1 MKRYTHLKREERTL
15 LAHFYEAGHSL
26 TQIARDL
33 GRSKSTISAEIARNR
48 NKSGAYNPMTAT
60 RRYQVRLKRL
70 SLLDQDLTLQHY
82 VRDRLHEG
90 HSPELIAYRLKRY
103 PEAGIRYINHNAIYD
118 WLYKPQQKKERLYKL
133 LPQGKGRRGWRKRVH
148 RGGIQ
153 HRISLD
159 NRPEYIKDRLES
171 GHWEADLISFK
182 GNTRHMLVL
191 HERKTRY
198 TATLKLNNKTAD
210 HTLQQL
216 LSFFK
221 SWPHRFRRSVTFDNG
236 LEFARHY
243 KLKESLGIKT
253 YFCDV
258 YASWHK
264 GGIENMNGRL
274 RRDLPRKTDVDHIT
288 DADLEHIMLNH
299 NLTPRKVL
307 SGKTPIEALAFEL
320 GPAIIF
326 SFSRSVLLKP

>member
-1 MKRYTHLKREERTL
+1 MKRYTHLTLEERTL
-15 LAHFYEAGHSL
+15 LAHFYEAGLSL
-26 TQIARDL
+26 TQIARDM
-33 GRSKSTISAEIARNR
+33 GRSKSTISAEIARNS
-48 NKSGAYNPMTAT
+48 NKGGAYNPLTANN
-60 RRYQVRLKRL
+60 RYQARKVRL
-70 SLLDQDLTLQHY
+70 SLLDQDLALQHY
-82 VRDRLHEG
+82 VLDRLHEG
-90 HSPELIAYRLKRY
+90 HSPELIAYRLKHY
-103 PEAGIRYINHNAIYD
+103 PESGIRYINHNAIYD
-118 WLYKPQQKKERLYKL
+118 WLYRPKQKKARLYKL

-153 HRISLD
+153 QRISLD
-159 NRPEYIKDRLES
+159 ARPPHIKERLEV

-182 GNTRHMLVL
+182 KNTRHMLVL

-198 TATLKLNNKTAD
+198 TATLKLQNKTAD

-216 LSFFK
+216 LTFFK
-221 SWPHRFRRSVTFDNG
+221 AWPQHLRRSVTFDNG

-258 YASWHK
+258 YASWQK

-274 RRDLPRKTDVDHIT
+274 RRDLPRKTDVNHIT
-288 DADLEHIMLNH
+288 DADLEHIMINH

-307 SGKTPIEALAFEL
+307 GGKTPIEALAPEI
-320 GPAIIF
+320 GTAIIF
-326 SFSRSVLLKP
+326 SFSRSVLLHP